1 MNCSRAQSD
10 IALWAGND
18 LDESSLSCLRR
29 HLAACPACRGYLA
42 EMQALMQLV
51 DDCPLR
57 EEADQASQEA
67 VEDSLWPSLST
78 RLVALPV
85 PRGDRFNGW
94 LPAVTVAVVCLVM
107 VLVAS
112 PPRLQTPDDVHA
124 LTATEEAVPGQ
135 VQDQAAPIT
144 SQRAPRLRIDSM
156 PVGFRPEEL
165 PRFEPVNEM
174 FPFLRTRSM
183 PSQTYLGINR

>member
-57 EEADQASQEA
+57 DEADQASQEA
-67 VEDSLWPSLST
+67 VEDSLWPSLAT
-78 RLVALPV
+78 RLVSLPA
-85 PRGDRFNGW
+85 PHGDRFNGW

-112 PPRLQTPDDVHA
+112 PPRLQTPDEVQA
-124 LTATEEAVPGQ
+124 LSTPGGEAVPGQ
-135 VQDQAAPIT
+135 VPDQAAPVT
-144 SQRAPRLRIDSM
+144 SQRAPRLRIESM
-156 PVGFRPEEL
+156 PVGL
-165 PRFEPVNEM
+165 PSRI
-174 FPFLRTRSM
+174 
-183 PSQTYLGINR
+183 YLGIE